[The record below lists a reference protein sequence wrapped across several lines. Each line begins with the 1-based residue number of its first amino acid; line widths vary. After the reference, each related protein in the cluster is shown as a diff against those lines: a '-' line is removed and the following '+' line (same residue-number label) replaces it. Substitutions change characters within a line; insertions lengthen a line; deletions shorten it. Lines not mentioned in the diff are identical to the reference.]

1 MMEKINFEWVRGDD
15 EFETLAFTQS
25 DAPVDF
31 TGVKLDLH
39 IKPSIYEAIKLS
51 SESGGLIVN
60 GNEITLHVKHTQ
72 TEQAKW
78 SKAKWD
84 LQQTTADGLVKTLC
98 CGEISLKHDVT
109 RLFNESQQKADD

>member
-51 SESGGLIVN
+51 SESGGL
-60 GNEITLHVKHTQ
+60 TLHVKHTQ
-72 TEQAKW
+72 TEEAKW